1 MDPVKE
7 RLGTDSKWRAGRNVK
22 EGYELGWGLQFVKLR
37 DQILGETLFKEAR
50 RVAGGRSVM
59 SEGNCLNLYLLITR
73 YLQPLV
79 GGDILEFG
87 SYRCGNAVF
96 MACLAAKLYPGMQVY
111 AFDTFAGMPETDK
124 AIDLHSAGDFGDAN
138 FDEIRRFSDK
148 TGLENLHLVRGL
160 FEDTTPAVLE
170 QCRPIAL
177 LHVDADIYSACAYA
191 YDVCKPRM
199 MPGAYIAF
207 DDSLFYSCL
216 GAMEVV
222 EDLVIKRDGL
232 NSEQVYPHFVFR
244 YPS

>member
-22 EGYELGWGLQFVKLR
+22 EGYERGWGLQFGKLR

-124 AIDLHSAGDFGDAN
+124 AIDLH
-138 FDEIRRFSDK
+138 
-148 TGLENLHLVRGL
+148 
-160 FEDTTPAVLE
+160 
-170 QCRPIAL
+170 
-177 LHVDADIYSACAYA
+177 
-191 YDVCKPRM
+191 
-199 MPGAYIAF
+199 
-207 DDSLFYSCL
+207 
-216 GAMEVV
+216 
-222 EDLVIKRDGL
+222 
-232 NSEQVYPHFVFR
+232 
-244 YPS
+244 

>member
-22 EGYELGWGLQFVKLR
+22 EGYERGWGLQFGKLR

-138 FDEIRRFSDK
+138 FDEIRRFADK

-160 FEDTTPAVLE
+160 FEDTTPAWSNAVPSPCCMSMPTSIPRAPTLMM
-170 QCRPIAL
+170 
-177 LHVDADIYSACAYA
+177 SASHA
-191 YDVCKPRM
+191 
-199 MPGAYIAF
+199 
-207 DDSLFYSCL
+207 
-216 GAMEVV
+216 
-222 EDLVIKRDGL
+222 
-232 NSEQVYPHFVFR
+232 
-244 YPS
+244 